1 MDASSPLQAEIRRL
15 ISLTGPMPVSQYMSL
30 CLTHPLHGYYIRRDP
45 FGPDGDFT
53 TAPEIS
59 QMFGELIGLWAT
71 VVWRLMGSP
80 ENFRFIELG
89 PGRGTMVRDAL
100 RAMQVVPAFYRAIEI
115 HLVEISPVLEE
126 VQRQTLLNSDVVV
139 HWHRTLGDVPDGP
152 TILVANEFLDT
163 LPVHQAVKQP
173 DGWHERV
180 IGFDPLGNFVLG
192 VARRTIPKFERLLPV
207 MLRDA
212 PVGSI
217 FEWRADNIAMDIGRR
232 VRAKGAALFIDYGHT
247 ESAFGDTLQSVSKHA
262 FTDPLANAGMVDMTA
277 HVDFQYFA
285 QAAES
290 MGASVYGPID
300 QGEFLIRLGIEARAD
315 ALRANAV
322 GQQAD
327 DIDSALLRL
336 TQGGPD
342 DMGRLFKAMAVADP
356 NLGIPPGFET

>member
-1 MDASSPLQAEIRRL
+1 MEAPSPLQAEIRRL

-30 CLTHPLHGYYIRRDP
+30 CLTHPVHGYYIKGDP
-45 FGPDGDFT
+45 IGAGGDFT

-71 VVWRLMGSP
+71 VVWRMMGSP

-89 PGRGTMVRDAL
+89 PGRGTMIRDAL
-100 RAMQVVPAFYRAIEI
+100 RAMDVVPAFYRAIEI
-115 HLVEISPVLEE
+115 HLVEISPALEK
-126 VQRQTLLNSDVVV
+126 VQREMLANSDVVI
-139 HWHRTLGDVPDGP
+139 HWHRALEDVPEGP
-152 TILVANEFLDT
+152 TILVANEFLDA
-163 LPVHQAVKQP
+163 LPVHQAVKQA

-180 IGFDPLGNFVLG
+180 IGFDTAGNFVLG
-192 VARRTIPKFERLLPV
+192 VARRTIPKFERLLPAA
-207 MLRDA
+207 LRDA

-217 FEWRADNIAMDIGRR
+217 FEWRADNIAMDIARR
-232 VRAKGAALFIDYGHT
+232 VRARGAALFIDYGHT
-247 ESAFGDTLQSVSKHA
+247 ESALGDTLQAVSKHA
-262 FTDPLANAGMVDMTA
+262 FADPLMNAGLVDMTA

-290 MGASVYGPID
+290 MGASVYGPVD

-315 ALRANAV
+315 ALRANAE

-327 DIDSALLRL
+327 DINSALLRL
-336 TQGGPD
+336 TQGGAD

-356 NLGIPPGFET
+356 KLGVLPGFET